1 MLGCASCVRLS
12 VLRGDC
18 CRRGASAVRS
28 FDFIGIY
35 FRGRFHLF
43 YVYSTCVLC
52 YALAFAEEKAFFI
65 LTFEHPTAV
74 TVIFPG
80 GMDL

>member
-1 MLGCASCVRLS
+1 M
-12 VLRGDC
+12 
-18 CRRGASAVRS
+18 RRGASAVRY

-35 FRGRFHLF
+35 FRADAF
-43 YVYSTCVLC
+43 VYSTCVLC

-74 TVIFPG
+74 TVVFPG
-80 GMDL
+80 GMDLQLCGVDSRVK

>member
-1 MLGCASCVRLS
+1 M
-12 VLRGDC
+12 
-18 CRRGASAVRS
+18 RRGTSAVRS

-35 FRGRFHLF
+35 FRADAFI
-43 YVYSTCVLC
+43 YSTRILRAC

-74 TVIFPG
+74 TVIFPRG
-80 GMDL
+80 KDL

>member
-1 MLGCASCVRLS
+1 M
-12 VLRGDC
+12 
-18 CRRGASAVRS
+18 RRGASAVRS

-74 TVIFPG
+74 TVIFPRG
-80 GMDL
+80 KDLQLRGVDFRVK

>member
-18 CRRGASAVRS
+18 CRRGAPALRS

-35 FRGRFHLF
+35 FRADAFI
-43 YVYSTCVLC
+43 YSTCVLC

-65 LTFEHPTAV
+65 LTFDRPTAV